1 MSLNLIKILSE
12 EKIIKAVV
20 EEDEHFLGGKKIIY
34 QNQDGTTCIVSIN
47 LVNIINDELIGSTRD

>member
-1 MSLNLIKILSE
+1 LSE
-12 EKIIKAVV
+12 EKIIEAVV

-47 LVNIINDELIGSTRD
+47 LVNIINDEFSGSTRD

>member
-12 EKIIKAVV
+12 EKIIEAVV

-47 LVNIINDELIGSTRD
+47 LVNIINDEFSGSTRD